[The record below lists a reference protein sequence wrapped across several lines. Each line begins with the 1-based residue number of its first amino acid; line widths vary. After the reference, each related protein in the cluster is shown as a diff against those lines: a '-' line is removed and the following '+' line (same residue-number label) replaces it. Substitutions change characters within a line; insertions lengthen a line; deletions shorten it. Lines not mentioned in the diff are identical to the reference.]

1 MMTEREMRSVY
12 PLNGHTQKSDT
23 EAASATAHDD
33 AEELRRQKKR
43 KWIKFIIFFIV
54 SNVVIN
60 SIMAVTIQKARNPK
74 FRIREANVT
83 NFSNGGAPARL
94 DLVFTLKNTNFG
106 TYKYPNATLVF
117 THQGVEVG
125 RADLKNNKVGWR
137 KTKKFRLS
145 VDLNLS
151 NDLNSTVYPI
161 NAQGK
166 LRGKAAIMFLMK
178 KRKGADLNCT
188 MNIERATQQISTITC
203 K

>member
-1 MMTEREMRSVY
+1 MTEKEMKPVF
-12 PLNGHTQKSDT
+12 PVNGYTQNGDT
-23 EAASATAHDD
+23 EVASAAAQDA

-106 TYKYPNATLVF
+106 TYKYPNATMVF

-145 VDLNLS
+145 VELNLG

-166 LRGKAAIMFLMK
+166 LRGKAAIMLMMN

-188 MNIERATQQISTITC
+188 MDILRATQQISTIAC

>member
-1 MMTEREMRSVY
+1 MTEKEM
-12 PLNGHTQKSDT
+12 QKNDV
-23 EAASATAHDD
+23 EAAATAQE
-33 AEELRRQKKR
+33 ASELRRQKKR
-43 KWIKFIIFFIV
+43 KWIKFIIFFVV

-83 NFSNGGAPARL
+83 NFSNGGVPRL

-117 THQGVEVG
+117 THLGVEVG
-125 RADLKNNKVGWR
+125 RADVKNNKVGWR

-145 VDLNLS
+145 VDLNLG
-151 NDLNSTVYPI
+151 NDLNSAVYPI

-166 LRGKAAIMFLMK
+166 LRGKAAIMLMMN

-188 MNIERATQQISTITC
+188 MDIVRTTQQISTIAC